1 MDKEVLKQVGSE
13 FKKKRQAAKLK
24 VADVSKQLRIK
35 KSYIQGI
42 EDGDVTQVPSEAYV
56 LGYIRHYA
64 KLLGLRPEDYIERLR
79 SSEQVIQAVGSRD
92 IITDKEFLPS
102 PKIISASL
110 GLLVLVYIIAKFI

>member
-13 FKKKRQAAKLK
+13 FKKKRQSAKLK
-24 VADVSKQLRIK
+24 LADVSKQLRIK

-42 EDGDVTQVPSEAYV
+42 ESGDVTQVPSEAYV

-79 SSEQVIQAVGSRD
+79 SSEQVIQAVGSKD
-92 IITDKEFLPS
+92 LITVKEFLPS
-102 PKIISASL
+102 RKIIAICLSSL
-110 GLLVLVYIIAKFI
+110 AALYLIAKLI